1 MIRNI
6 LIGVAVAAVIGTG
19 VWGYQQKSEG
29 DELRIQ
35 AENNYQRAFHDLTFN
50 LDQIEDELGK
60 TLAMNTRRQLTPS
73 LAEVWRV
80 TSLAQKNLAQLPMQ
94 NVKTSDT
101 EEFLYKIGDFSYRTS
116 VRDLDKEPLTEKEY
130 QTLTDLHKH
139 AGEIRQSMRSLQAQ
153 AMNNKH
159 RWVDESANEN
169 APQGEE
175 SVPGQFELMN
185 KSVEGFSEV
194 DWGASKDSIRNING
208 ELKKALTGKEVSE
221 KEAQDIGR
229 SYAGVG
235 KESNVDITETGKGLE
250 YPAYTLVIDDPDH
263 KANYYMDISINGG
276 EPIWFMQER
285 EMGEQTI
292 GLNEATEKAS
302 NFLEQHGK
310 ENMELID
317 STQYDTVGVFEY
329 VYKQD
334 DVRIYPD
341 SILIGVALDNGDV
354 VSYESKGYIINHKE
368 NRDLVKPK
376 LSREEAQTKVNPKV
390 KIMEEHLGIIKNNIN
405 EEVLCYEFLGV
416 LDDDTYRIFISAE
429 DGQEEKV
436 ERLIQSEPVFQ

>member
-1 MIRNI
+1 MLRTII
-6 LIGVAVAAVIGTG
+6 IGIAAAAVIGTG
-19 VWGYQQKSEG
+19 WWGYQQKSDG
-29 DELRIQ
+29 DQLRIQ

-73 LAEVWRV
+73 LAEVWRI
-80 TSLAQKNLAQLPMQ
+80 TSLAQKNLAELPVQ
-94 NVKTSDT
+94 SVKTSNA

-139 AGEIRQSMRSLQAQ
+139 AGTIRESMRKMQAQ
-153 AMNNKH
+153 AMNDKH
-159 RWVDESANEN
+159 RWVEATLNEN
-169 APQGEE
+169 SPQGEE

-194 DWGASKDSIRNING
+194 DWGASKDAIRDING
-208 ELKKALTGKEVSE
+208 ELKEALKGKDITEE
-221 KEAQDIGR
+221 EAQDIGR

-235 KESNVDITETGKGLE
+235 KGAKVDITQTGKGLE

-263 KANYYMDISINGG
+263 DANYYMDLSIKGG

-285 EMGEQTI
+285 QTGKQTI
-292 GLNEATEKAS
+292 GLNEAAEIAS
-302 NFLEQHGK
+302 NYLDNHGK
-310 ENMELID
+310 KGMELVD
-317 STQYDTVGVFEY
+317 STQYDTIGVFEY

-341 SILIGVALDNGDV
+341 SILIEVALDNGDV
-354 VSYESKGYIINHKE
+354 VSYEAKGYLINHEDKRE
-368 NRDLVKPK
+368 IVTPK
-376 LSREEAQTKVNPKV
+376 LSREEAQTKVNPRV
-390 KIMEEHLGIIKNNIN
+390 DIMEEHIGVIKNNIN

-416 LDDDTYRIFISAE
+416 LDDDSYRIFINAE

-436 ERLIQSEPVFQ
+436 ERLIQSEPVYQ